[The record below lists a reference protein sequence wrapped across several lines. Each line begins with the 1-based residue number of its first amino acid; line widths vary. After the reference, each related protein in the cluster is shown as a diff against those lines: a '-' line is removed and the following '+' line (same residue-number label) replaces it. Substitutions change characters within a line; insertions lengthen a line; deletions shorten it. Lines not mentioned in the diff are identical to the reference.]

1 MSVSPLDYRKP
12 RRVPLPVSQITLNL
26 PDDVPRTLFSTA
38 GTRVE
43 LGELGSTDM
52 TMLAMARAR
61 HMVDTW
67 HKVATSRLR
76 MQHAQ
81 LVATPP
87 AIHQAVVARVA
98 MSIATEDGQ
107 RWADLTDHA
116 RDRYLVDAHRHITH
130 LLLELSRHV

>member
-1 MSVSPLDYRKP
+1 MSTAPLDYLKP
-12 RRVPLPVSQITLNL
+12 RRVPLPVAQVTLNL
-26 PDDVPRTLFSTA
+26 PDDVPRSLLTV
-38 GTRVE
+38 GGRRVH

-67 HKVATSRLR
+67 HKVATTRLR
-76 MQHAQ
+76 MQDAS
-81 LVATPP
+81 LVPTPP

-98 MSIATEDGQ
+98 ESIATEDGR
-107 RWADLTDHA
+107 RWADLPDHA
-116 RDRYLVDAHRHITH
+116 RDRYLVDAHRHINH

>member
-1 MSVSPLDYRKP
+1 MSISPLDYPQP

-26 PDDVPRTLFSTA
+26 PDDVPRSLLTTS
-38 GTRVE
+38 GNRVN

-67 HKVATSRLR
+67 HKVATAR
-76 MQHAQ
+76 MRMEDAK

-98 MSIATEDGQ
+98 KSIANEDGH